1 MAVSRS
7 SLSSRRCRPPRLLR
21 TRVATPGRRSRSAST
36 SPSAVCGAKPSTAG
50 KRPSS
55 SIRAMP
61 PRSTTWRLPTST
73 RASWAKRARPTKKRW
88 SSTRTTRR
96 SNRTSSSSRK
106 SMTAPVRRK
115 SRKNHRLLA
124 GALAALGAATIVA
137 CGPDTF
143 EIPIETP
150 IQPKLDVSAFQRVL
164 VAGFVAGGTEDL
176 DTNQETVRL
185 LRGQLRNKSSLK
197 VIDADVMPLMD
208 IAQDQN
214 KTANAAEGA
223 SSAGSTEA
231 APAGPAVAGA
241 GSSPSPTGGQA
252 LPLPQHIKD
261 EKDLEP
267 YERLFA
273 NVTYWKM
280 IGEEYQNPLIVTGT
294 VLFMPNSRSG
304 FVQRDQE
311 VYDQFGRRSVRPIRT
326 YMERKGFVLR
336 PKFVFIDGRTGA
348 TMYSESYREEILY
361 NAQQNTPALSS
372 YFELMDRLV
381 PNFLSTLS
389 SQKIKGTR
397 VLLK

>member
-1 MAVSRS
+1 
-7 SLSSRRCRPPRLLR
+7 
-21 TRVATPGRRSRSAST
+21 
-36 SPSAVCGAKPSTAG
+36 
-50 KRPSS
+50 
-55 SIRAMP
+55 
-61 PRSTTWRLPTST
+61 
-73 RASWAKRARPTKKRW
+73 
-88 SSTRTTRR
+88 
-96 SNRTSSSSRK
+96 
-106 SMTAPVRRK
+106 MTAPVRRK

-185 LRGQLRNKSSLK
+185 LRSQLRNKSSLK

-223 SSAGSTEA
+223 GSAGSTEA
-231 APAGPAVAGA
+231 VPAGPAVAGA
-241 GSSPSPTGGQA
+241 GSGPSSTGGQA

-273 NVTYWKM
+273 NITYWKM

-381 PNFLSTLS
+381 PNFLSALS
-389 SQKIKGTR
+389 TQKIKGTR